1 MKPTLVLVPG
11 SLCTD
16 EVFAPILPIDGVDV
30 VCCAVP
36 AAESISTMAND
47 VMDVIGLV
55 RGPVV
60 VGGLSLGGL
69 VAAEVAG
76 RGSTS
81 VVGLLVMDAFLGVA
95 DSDQVARRFR
105 WDEAARAGRLLAI
118 AEEQLAAAT
127 VNPMAHRELAL
138 RMAAATGPNRF
149 LAQNRALRDRPDLM
163 ATVADCGLPIL
174 LLWGEEDLLVPPERR
189 REMVAA
195 VPHATIRQIP
205 AAGHLVTLDRP
216 GAVRTEVVDWLGSE
230 VFAGRNP

>member
-95 DSDQVARRFR
+95 DPDQVARRFR

-149 LAQNRALRDRPDLM
+149 LAQNRALRDRSDLM
-163 ATVADCGLPIL
+163 ATVADCGLPTL
-174 LLWGEEDLLVPPERR
+174 LLWGEEDQLVSPERR

-195 VPHATIRQIP
+195 MPHATIRQIP